1 MKPIII
7 AECCQN
13 HNGNIDILKKQIH
26 AAVENGADY
35 VKLQAIRSSELTH
48 RERFDEG
55 EIDKAGIIRS
65 IKRPFKQEYERLKQL
80 DLTQEQEFWFTEE
93 CKRAGI
99 ASMATVFSTNS
110 AKELKDM
117 GFEAIKI
124 ASYDCASYPLLREI
138 KKYWSNIFVSTGAT
152 YDYEIHEAA
161 EVLKGS
167 NYHFLHC
174 TTIYPTPLDDLNLRR
189 MDYLRRYTP
198 NIGYSDHTKV
208 EETQL
213 IASKIELALGAS
225 CIERHFTILNRDQ
238 TKDGPVS
245 INSAELKELTIF
257 AQLSRSE
264 MIHQINEEYPEWEK
278 TLGKSTRDLSHE
290 ELLNRDYYR
299 GRFAS
304 LINGKHH
311 YNWE

>member
-13 HNGNIDILKKQIH
+13 HNGSIDILKKQIH

-48 RERFDEG
+48 RERFDQG
-55 EIDKAGIIRS
+55 EIDGAGIIRS
-65 IKRPFKQEYERLKQL
+65 IKRPFKQEYERLKKL
-80 DLTQEQEFWFTEE
+80 DLTQEQEFWFAEE
-93 CKRAGI
+93 CKRTGI
-99 ASMATVFSTNS
+99 ASMATVFSINS

-138 KKYWSNIFVSTGAT
+138 KKYWSTLFVSTGAT

-161 EVLKGS
+161 KILNGS

-213 IASKIELALGAS
+213 IASKIALALGAS
-225 CIERHFTILNRDQ
+225 CIERHFTILDRDQ

-245 INSAELKELTIF
+245 INPSELKELTLF
-257 AQLSRSE
+257 AQLSRQE
-264 MIHQINEEYPEWEK
+264 MIQQINKEYPNWEK

-311 YNWE
+311 YNWK